1 MRKKKKE
8 GKIPLSYCAFFNNS
22 SFAFAQLFVFYVLCF
37 MFYVLCFML
46 NSSRSR

>member
-22 SFAFAQLFVFYVLCF
+22 SFAFAQLFLFYVLCF
-37 MFYVLCFML
+37 MFLFYVLCFVFYVK
-46 NSSRSR
+46 